1 MAERKIEKTVFS
13 YKTLRTIMIVFGSF
27 LIAFGGGYAYFIID
41 TVGFEN
47 LNDVIWTFILA
58 VLSVPAGTF
67 ICIVGKKLKKPILED
82 STNSE

>member
-27 LIAFGGGYAYFIID
+27 LIAFGSGYAYFIID

-82 STNSE
+82 NTNLE